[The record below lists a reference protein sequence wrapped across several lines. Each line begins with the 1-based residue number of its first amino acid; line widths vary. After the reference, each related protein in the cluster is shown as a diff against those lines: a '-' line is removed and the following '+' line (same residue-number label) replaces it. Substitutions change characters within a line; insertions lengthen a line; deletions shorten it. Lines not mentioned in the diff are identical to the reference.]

1 MGRDRCLKLRCSQQS
16 ALGEVLLTELPHDRK
31 QGHLERT
38 GDEHRAEAPPDEALP
53 AVSLEDLLCR
63 LAVPDRRLRRL
74 AHLMREAIKLMRE
87 AISEQ
92 SR

>member
-1 MGRDRCLKLRCSQQS
+1 
-16 ALGEVLLTELPHDRK
+16 
-31 QGHLERT
+31 
-38 GDEHRAEAPPDEALP
+38 LP

-63 LAVPDRRLRRL
+63 LAVRDRRLRRL

-92 SR
+92 SS